1 MPNGKDPFRSLEY
14 NKVCYDYLYLDDG
27 QALNALSSAASG
39 IESDSTIEVT
49 KARGGSAGLKFS
61 LWGVGIDLTGSG
73 SRAQRRQFINR
84 QTIHS
89 QMANLFVRT
98 ESSVAEVKD
107 DGQASWLKEGYL
119 VRFDGFIT
127 PLPDS
132 APTLSSQDP
141 KPSQP
146 DGGSFWLWI
155 RTILG
160 WYTPEMKEC
169 DRRQSMIGVQRF
181 TGLAHIVDPSG
192 NLGPRIIALELAADY
207 VMVARKEDFARRA
220 TVFGWVTC
228 VPRDDLY
235 DLAIETKT
243 GRPEIEVRYKAPDAV
258 NGDTAEEA
266 VDNFSRDHESG
277 GGVAVRQSEPAKLA
291 AWVRP
296 ICIYR

>member
-1 MPNGKDPFRSLEY
+1 VARGG
-14 NKVCYDYLYLDDG
+14 VTG
-27 QALNALSSAASG
+27 LSSAASG

-169 DRRQSMIGVQRF
+169 DRRQSMIGFQRF

-207 VMVARKEDFARRA
+207 VMVARKDLPQA
-220 TVFGWVTC
+220 TMQDIVAAAKASPAAHNGTNSASCITRF
-228 VPRDDLY
+228 
-235 DLAIETKT
+235 T
-243 GRPEIEVRYKAPDAV
+243 GVLPQRSA
-258 NGDTAEEA
+258 
-266 VDNFSRDHESG
+266 SR
-277 GGVAVRQSEPAKLA
+277 
-291 AWVRP
+291 
-296 ICIYR
+296 